1 MSCCANVQDKDH
13 PDNQPEK
20 AEAWYLFL
28 SLHIFSALFCLTFFF
43 SICLDF
49 LLYFHFRVG
58 TDGKGSI
65 KDKERG
71 CTDIFF
77 ALLLIGCWLAM
88 TLLGFCALGWIESD
102 SIKAGNPNRLVRATD
117 YLGQVCGVDGDIGNA
132 KNKEQAYYF
141 YTGSVVCIDGC
152 PKKVGS
158 AFS

>member
-1 MSCCANVQDKDH
+1 M
-13 PDNQPEK
+13 
-20 AEAWYLFL
+20 
-28 SLHIFSALFCLTFFF
+28 
-43 SICLDF
+43 
-49 LLYFHFRVG
+49 LYFHFRVG